1 MSYSKLIKS
10 LELLKETLNSS
21 NSKAILHVDVAATKE
36 EIEET
41 ERKLR
46 TQLPNSLKE
55 FFSTVSK
62 DINFFIDLDETL
74 LKEIQK
80 NKKFFD
86 IGLFELNISLSGII
100 DAQDSI
106 ENWVNECFFNPEDD
120 YDKVWHNKL
129 GLMCIGNGDV
139 IALDLL
145 SDKDEPNVVYLSH
158 DDAEEH
164 GWILGLNFESY
175 ITNYVG
181 IACSGLESWGTAPFI
196 TDPKIGIDM
205 MCDNAIAFRQ
215 LLGLPEDIDKKD
227 SRGRTTLINSIVQR
241 KPIDIIES
249 IIMEGANL
257 ELKDKLGDTALK
269 KAIKFKRVD
278 VVELLIK
285 RGVNIQSENIENSPW
300 FFARKNKKIAD
311 ILLETKGSIR
321 LTLSSDEENILEELL
336 YNEDIDDI
344 CSKIE
349 NLDSPEI
356 LHAFI
361 LDFNYD
367 DEWLPIITVLNND
380 NCKEITAIEIIEL
393 LTDGDISHLK
403 IIDEKIFNLI
413 SIKYSDLILRLKTN
427 MHL

>member
-1 MSYSKLIKS
+1 MGENIFKNIENIKS
-10 LELLKETLNSS
+10 NL
-21 NSKAILHVDVAATKE
+21 
-36 EIEET
+36 
-41 ERKLR
+41 
-46 TQLPNSLKE
+46 
-55 FFSTVSK
+55 
-62 DINFFIDLDETL
+62 
-74 LKEIQK
+74 
-80 NKKFFD
+80 
-86 IGLFELNISLSGII
+86 
-100 DAQDSI
+100 
-106 ENWVNECFFNPEDD
+106 
-120 YDKVWHNKL
+120 
-129 GLMCIGNGDV
+129 
-139 IALDLL
+139 
-145 SDKDEPNVVYLSH
+145 
-158 DDAEEH
+158 
-164 GWILGLNFESY
+164 
-175 ITNYVG
+175 
-181 IACSGLESWGTAPFI
+181 
-196 TDPKIGIDM
+196 
-205 MCDNAIAFRQ
+205 
-215 LLGLPEDIDKKD
+215 EDIDKKD
-227 SRGRTTLINSIVQR
+227 SKGRTPLINAIVQR
-241 KPIDIIES
+241 KSIDIIES

>member
-1 MSYSKLIKS
+1 MGENIFRNIENIKS
-10 LELLKETLNSS
+10 NL
-21 NSKAILHVDVAATKE
+21 
-36 EIEET
+36 
-41 ERKLR
+41 
-46 TQLPNSLKE
+46 
-55 FFSTVSK
+55 
-62 DINFFIDLDETL
+62 
-74 LKEIQK
+74 
-80 NKKFFD
+80 
-86 IGLFELNISLSGII
+86 
-100 DAQDSI
+100 
-106 ENWVNECFFNPEDD
+106 
-120 YDKVWHNKL
+120 
-129 GLMCIGNGDV
+129 
-139 IALDLL
+139 
-145 SDKDEPNVVYLSH
+145 
-158 DDAEEH
+158 
-164 GWILGLNFESY
+164 
-175 ITNYVG
+175 
-181 IACSGLESWGTAPFI
+181 
-196 TDPKIGIDM
+196 
-205 MCDNAIAFRQ
+205 
-215 LLGLPEDIDKKD
+215 EDIDKKD
-227 SRGRTTLINSIVQR
+227 SRGRTPLINSIVQR
-241 KPIDIIES
+241 KSIDIIES

-285 RGVNIQSENIENSPW
+285 HGVNIQSENIENSPW
-300 FFARKNKKIAD
+300 FYARKNKKIAD

-349 NLDSPEI
+349 NLDSSEI

-367 DEWLPIITVLNND
+367 DEWLPIVTVLNND

>member
-1 MSYSKLIKS
+1 MGENIFKNIENIKS
-10 LELLKETLNSS
+10 NL
-21 NSKAILHVDVAATKE
+21 
-36 EIEET
+36 
-41 ERKLR
+41 
-46 TQLPNSLKE
+46 
-55 FFSTVSK
+55 
-62 DINFFIDLDETL
+62 
-74 LKEIQK
+74 
-80 NKKFFD
+80 
-86 IGLFELNISLSGII
+86 
-100 DAQDSI
+100 
-106 ENWVNECFFNPEDD
+106 
-120 YDKVWHNKL
+120 
-129 GLMCIGNGDV
+129 
-139 IALDLL
+139 
-145 SDKDEPNVVYLSH
+145 
-158 DDAEEH
+158 
-164 GWILGLNFESY
+164 
-175 ITNYVG
+175 
-181 IACSGLESWGTAPFI
+181 
-196 TDPKIGIDM
+196 
-205 MCDNAIAFRQ
+205 
-215 LLGLPEDIDKKD
+215 EDIDKKD
-227 SRGRTTLINSIVQR
+227 SKGRTTLINSIVQR

-269 KAIKFKRVD
+269 KAIKFKMID

-427 MHL
+427 MCI

>member
-1 MSYSKLIKS
+1 MGENIFRNIENIKS
-10 LELLKETLNSS
+10 NL
-21 NSKAILHVDVAATKE
+21 
-36 EIEET
+36 
-41 ERKLR
+41 
-46 TQLPNSLKE
+46 
-55 FFSTVSK
+55 
-62 DINFFIDLDETL
+62 
-74 LKEIQK
+74 
-80 NKKFFD
+80 
-86 IGLFELNISLSGII
+86 
-100 DAQDSI
+100 
-106 ENWVNECFFNPEDD
+106 
-120 YDKVWHNKL
+120 
-129 GLMCIGNGDV
+129 
-139 IALDLL
+139 
-145 SDKDEPNVVYLSH
+145 
-158 DDAEEH
+158 
-164 GWILGLNFESY
+164 
-175 ITNYVG
+175 
-181 IACSGLESWGTAPFI
+181 
-196 TDPKIGIDM
+196 
-205 MCDNAIAFRQ
+205 
-215 LLGLPEDIDKKD
+215 EDIDKKD
-227 SRGRTTLINSIVQR
+227 SRGRTPLINSIVQR

-249 IIMEGANL
+249 IIRAGANL

-269 KAIKFKRVD
+269 KAIKFKRID

-285 RGVNIQSENIENSPW
+285 HGVNIQSENIENSPW

-349 NLDSPEI
+349 NLDSSEI

-393 LTDGDISHLK
+393 LTDGDISHLE

-427 MHL
+427 MCI

>member
-1 MSYSKLIKS
+1 MGENIFRNIENIKS
-10 LELLKETLNSS
+10 NL
-21 NSKAILHVDVAATKE
+21 
-36 EIEET
+36 
-41 ERKLR
+41 
-46 TQLPNSLKE
+46 
-55 FFSTVSK
+55 
-62 DINFFIDLDETL
+62 
-74 LKEIQK
+74 
-80 NKKFFD
+80 
-86 IGLFELNISLSGII
+86 
-100 DAQDSI
+100 
-106 ENWVNECFFNPEDD
+106 
-120 YDKVWHNKL
+120 
-129 GLMCIGNGDV
+129 
-139 IALDLL
+139 
-145 SDKDEPNVVYLSH
+145 
-158 DDAEEH
+158 
-164 GWILGLNFESY
+164 
-175 ITNYVG
+175 
-181 IACSGLESWGTAPFI
+181 
-196 TDPKIGIDM
+196 
-205 MCDNAIAFRQ
+205 
-215 LLGLPEDIDKKD
+215 EDIDKKD
-227 SRGRTTLINSIVQR
+227 SKGRTPLINAIVQR

-249 IIMEGANL
+249 IIRAGANL

-269 KAIKFKRVD
+269 KAIKFKMID

-285 RGVNIQSENIENSPW
+285 HGVNIKSKNIENSPW

-311 ILLETKGSIR
+311 MLLETKGSIR

-393 LTDGDISHLK
+393 LTDGDIPHLK